1 MPGQTHDPDR
11 PVSPLDKRRWGLST
25 WLWIAMAAALAMG
38 MIPRAARRAVESNTN
53 KAEDWLPASYAESA
67 DLRWFRQHFASEAF
81 VLVSWEGC
89 TLGQSEQ
96 LKLLEQKLAAVKD
109 DAGWAWY
116 PKIVTGPG
124 TVEQLTQPPSGLDR
138 SAAIARLEGALVGPE
153 QVGAAGEPLG
163 DESRTTCLLAF
174 LSPQLTDNNREMRAA
189 VDRIEQ
195 ITHAECGVPLA
206 GIHMGGPP
214 VDNVTIDKEGE
225 RTLIR
230 LAGLSGLVGIA
241 LSYVC
246 FRSWKLTGMVFFTAA
261 VNAGL
266 SLAIVFYYG
275 VLEVFAFGA
284 VEPRFGKADA
294 ILMSMPAVVYVLA
307 LSGAI
312 HLVNYYRDARREGG
326 LFGAAER
333 AVGVAWGPC
342 ALAAFTTAVGL
353 GSLAASDILPIRKF
367 GMFTAIGVLVA
378 VAMLFALLPVM
389 LHLFAPGE
397 NVLNR
402 RRKSDTPSTPWYAG
416 IARLVTTRPRAASL
430 ATIGLALA
438 LAMGLPQ
445 IKTSVQLL
453 KLLDPRC
460 DLITDYAWL
469 EEHMGNLVP
478 MEVIVG
484 LDADRLRK
492 PDEPA
497 LVDRSNATP
506 DTAPA
511 AYRLTMHERSTL
523 VQRLQQRIEAL
534 GPVSKALSSVTFS
547 PEPVGGGGTAS
558 LRGSAEYA
566 TSTALEESRDNLA
579 DYLQLE
585 RDEAGAL
592 TGRELWRISARV
604 TALADVDYG
613 QFVEELREQVQPILD
628 AYQTRD
634 ALIADLART
643 AAKPLD
649 QTKLC
654 LLFRA
659 DAAVAAATEETT
671 PLLSQL
677 LRESA
682 VDLGAAR
689 AFDVSTLAG
698 RDAEELEKLVSVL
711 SGMDVVY
718 ATSPADADAVRQIA
732 GGDTLNVR
740 LIDSKATGA
749 VPSID
754 APSIDAPSIDAT
766 YTGVVPVVYK
776 TQRELLAS
784 LRESIGLATLLIA
797 VVMVL
802 VLRSPLAGIASMI
815 PNVFPIVVVF
825 GALGWLGIKVD
836 IGIMMTASVA
846 LGVAVDDT
854 LHFITWFGRGIRA
867 GLDRQTAT
875 LQAFDR
881 CATAMTQTTLIGGLG
896 LAVFAASTF
905 TPTQQF
911 GCLMITMLGTA
922 LVGDLVL
929 LPALLCGPLGKLFA
943 PNAAATPG
951 VDPPGDARAALA
963 PIPSPEPGDGEP
975 EANGP
980 PHEPPATVPFKP
992 AATPPARHGESPA
1005 TATPHSR
1012 LSNDSAA
1019 LEPEHASLRERLRSF
1034 RRPGVD
1040 EGHG

>member
-1 MPGQTHDPDR
+1 
-11 PVSPLDKRRWGLST
+11 
-25 WLWIAMAAALAMG
+25 MAAALAMG

-53 KAEDWLPASYAESA
+53 KAEDWLPASYDESA

-81 VLVSWEGC
+81 VLISWEGC
-89 TLGQSEQ
+89 TLGES
-96 LKLLEQKLAAVKD
+96 QKLQLLQKKLTKVKD
-109 DAGWAWY
+109 EAGWSWY
-116 PKIVTGPG
+116 PKIVSGPD
-124 TVEQLTQPPSGLDR
+124 TIEQLTQPPAGLER
-138 SAAIARLEGALVGPE
+138 SAAIARLEGALVGPRQE
-153 QVGAAGEPLG
+153 GADGELLG

-174 LSPQLTDNNREMRAA
+174 IAPQLTANNRAMRTA

-195 ITHAECGVPLA
+195 MAHTECGVPLDA
-206 GIHMGGPP
+206 IHMGGPP

-230 LAGLSGLVGIA
+230 LAGLSGLVGIV
-241 LSYVC
+241 LSYLC
-246 FRSWKLTGMVFFTAA
+246 FRSWTLTGMVFFTAA

-275 VLEVFAFGA
+275 VFEVFGLGA
-284 VEPRFGKADA
+284 AEPRYGKADA

-312 HLVNYYRDARREGG
+312 HLVNYYRDARRDGG
-326 LFGAAER
+326 LFAAAER
-333 AVGVAWGPC
+333 AVRVAWGPC

-389 LHLFAPGE
+389 LHLFAPSDA
-397 NVLNR
+397 VLNR
-402 RRKSDTPSTPWYAG
+402 RRRDEADSDDSRATLPWYHGLAQF
-416 IARLVTTRPRAASL
+416 VTTRPRVTSV
-430 ATIGLALA
+430 ATIAVALLLAG
-438 LAMGLPQ
+438 GLPQ

-453 KLLDPRC
+453 KLLDPSC

-469 EEHMGNLVP
+469 EEHLGNLVP

-484 LDADRLRK
+484 IGSDRIRA

-497 LVDRSNATP
+497 F
-506 DTAPA
+506 A
-511 AYRLTMHERSTL
+511 AEDGERITYRMTMHERATL
-523 VQRLQQRIEAL
+523 VRRLQQQVESL

-547 PEPVGGGGTAS
+547 PEPVTGGGSAV

-566 TSTALEESRDNLA
+566 TSNALEESRDSLT

-585 RDEAGAL
+585 RDLNESP
-592 TGRELWRISARV
+592 TGRELWRVSARV

-613 QFVEELREQVQPILD
+613 QFVGALREEVQPVLR
-628 AYQTRD
+628 AYKQRD
-634 ALIADLART
+634 ELLTDLIAKTETPASKAT
-643 AAKPLD
+643 F
-649 QTKLC
+649 C
-654 LLFRA
+654 LLYRGSEA
-659 DAAVAAATEETT
+659 EDGEPST

-677 LRESA
+677 LRESS
-682 VDLGAAR
+682 VDIGAAR
-689 AFDVSTLAG
+689 TLDVASLQEADET
-698 RDAEELEKLVSVL
+698 RKTKLVSL
-711 SGMDVVY
+711 LAKLDAVY
-718 ATSPADADAVRQIA
+718 ATEAADAEAIRSLP
-732 GGDTLNVR
+732 GGDA
-740 LIDSKATGA
+740 IDVHVLAGA
-749 VPSID
+749 VDDTALATSL
-754 APSIDAPSIDAT
+754 DAT

-797 VVMVL
+797 GVMVL
-802 VLRSPLAGIASMI
+802 VLRSPLAGLASMI

-825 GALGWLGIKVD
+825 GTLGWLGVKVD

-867 GLDRQTAT
+867 GLDRRSAT
-875 LQAFDR
+875 LQAFER

-922 LVGDLVL
+922 LIGDLVL

-943 PNAAATPG
+943 PKAAAMPDPAG
-951 VDPPGDARAALA
+951 PKDPVDLGLPAEPTDEQ
-963 PIPSPEPGDGEP
+963 PEPVDSTDER
-975 EANGP
+975 
-980 PHEPPATVPFKP
+980 PATVPFQ
-992 AATPPARHGESPA
+992 PPADPA
-1005 TATPHSR
+1005 PAATPHSR
-1012 LSNDSAA
+1012 LSNAGGE
-1019 LEPEHASLRERLRSF
+1019 LEPSSAELQARLRSF
-1034 RRPGVD
+1034 RRHPPRDRRG
-1040 EGHG
+1040 